1 MLIISHEEQII
12 IIVKVNYVAVFIS
25 YSIKIIY
32 HIYIFEANKM
42 KGNHIFSFCEK
53 LILYNIY

>member
-25 YSIKIIY
+25 YSIKII
-32 HIYIFEANKM
+32 IYIFEANKM